1 MIRNILSLIAICLLI
16 SNVYTEAV
24 NATEIQSTLTFLQ
37 DSSNLSLDINQILK
51 CATTVTGVASR
62 AYPIVEDLMAHPEH
76 IFQSLT
82 QITGFYNE
90 IVAGCSGVFN
100 ATILNE
106 VADRVVN
113 TKFLAAPQ
121 VGKMPAISDIITCVK
136 SIKPVATDIYN
147 AVIAFKDGKT
157 SEGLA
162 ALEQVVID
170 GATLGFSCGKVIS
183 DIISE

>member
-1 MIRNILSLIAICLLI
+1 MIRNILTFFAICLLI

-24 NATEIQSTLTFLQ
+24 NATEIQSIQGFLQ
-37 DSSNLSLDINQILK
+37 ESNLSIDINQILK
-51 CATTVTGVASR
+51 CASTVTGVASR

-82 QITGFYNE
+82 QISGFYNE

-106 VADRVVN
+106 VTDRVVN
-113 TKFLAAPQ
+113 TKFLAVPQ

-147 AVIAFKDGKT
+147 AVIAFKAGKT
-157 SEGLA
+157 QEGLNS
-162 ALEQVVID
+162 LEAVLVD
-170 GATLGFSCGKVIS
+170 GTTLGFSCGKVIS